1 MKHTLPYY
9 EPIIKSTQSKSNN
22 DIVDECV
29 ELYEAGKTHES
40 LLRLI
45 DFFNPEFRQ
54 KYGNA
59 EGTALHIPHGS
70 ILIDIRLSDDE
81 VYIYSDFLQVPNDQR
96 LPMLRQVAEMNS
108 SRLMLPRFVLT
119 GDKLSIEYR
128 CSTHQCHPYKIFTV
142 LRNIC
147 MVGDRYDDEF
157 CEKFGAKRCY
167 MPHVMPYQ
175 PQEVDYIYNGIQTLC
190 QQALEGVEKYSRQRF
205 YGYAMQLLAAT
216 ICQIYYMASPQGQLL
231 NKINRTIG
239 ELSQDDTPILDQMKK
254 GITALRDIQAIS
266 KDDLAHDL
274 YHVEILA
281 SPNLRGTLQTL
292 QKKLADVFKVAL
304 ERVQFKDYEQS
315 ALRLLYVIYRL
326 FYEYDIPDEINAVLA
341 EGLKKASDKP
351 FKDAAFALLETIDY
365 LMDDDNFEDSDCSD
379 DEAAQ
384 DDEEQLPIVE

>member
-29 ELYEAGKTHES
+29 ELYEAGHSRES

-45 DFFNPEFRQ
+45 DFFNPDFRQ

-70 ILIDIRLSDDE
+70 IIVNILLSDDE
-81 VYIYSDFLQVPNDQR
+81 VYIYSDFMIVPDDQR

-119 GDKLSIEYR
+119 GNKLRIEYR
-128 CSTHQCHPYKIFTV
+128 CSTQQCHPYKIFTV

-157 CEKFGAKRCY
+157 GEKFGAKRCY
-167 MPHVMPYQ
+167 APHVMPYLQ
-175 PQEVDYIYNGIQTLC
+175 QEVDYIYDAIQTLC
-190 QQALEGVEKYSRQRF
+190 RQALEGVEKYSRQRF

-216 ICQIYYMASPQGQLL
+216 ICQIYYLASPQGKLL

-239 ELSQDDTPILDQMKK
+239 ELSQDDIPILDQMKK
-254 GITALRDIQAIS
+254 GIDALREIQAIS
-266 KDDLAHDL
+266 KDELARNL

-315 ALRLLYVIYRL
+315 ALQLLYVVYRL
-326 FYEYDIPDEINAVLA
+326 FYEYDIPDEINIVLA

-351 FKDAAFALLETIDY
+351 FKDAAMALLETIDY
-365 LMDDDNFEDSDCSD
+365 LMDDENFEDSNDGESEEAE
-379 DEAAQ
+379 DEDAQ
-384 DDEEQLPIVE
+384 F

>member
-9 EPIIKSTQSKSNN
+9 EPIIKSTQSKADN

-45 DFFNPEFRQ
+45 DFFNPELRQ

-70 ILIDIRLSDDE
+70 IMVDILLGDDE
-81 VYIYSDFLQVPNDQR
+81 VYIYSDFLLVPDDQR

-119 GDKLSIEYR
+119 GDKLRIEYR
-128 CSTHQCHPYKIFTV
+128 CSTKQCHPYKIFTV

-167 MPHVMPYQ
+167 TPHVMPYQ
-175 PQEVDYIYNGIQTLC
+175 PQEVDYIYDGIQTLC
-190 QQALEGVEKYSRQRF
+190 SQALEGVEKYSRQRF

-216 ICQIYYMASPQGQLL
+216 ICQIYYMASPQGMLL

-239 ELSQDDTPILDQMKK
+239 ELSQDDIPILDQMKK
-254 GITALRDIQAIS
+254 GVTALREIQAIS
-266 KDDLAHDL
+266 KQDLAHDL

-292 QKKLADVFKVAL
+292 QKKLADVFKASL

-365 LMDDDNFEDSDCSD
+365 LMDDDNFEDSDCC
-379 DEAAQ
+379 DEESAQ
-384 DDEEQLPIVE
+384 DDESLQS

>member
-9 EPIIKSTQSKSNN
+9 EPIIKSTQSKADN

-29 ELYEAGKTHES
+29 ELYEAGKTRES

-70 ILIDIRLSDDE
+70 IMVDILLSDDE
-81 VYIYSDFLQVPNDQR
+81 VYIYSDFLLVPDDQR

-119 GDKLSIEYR
+119 GDKLRIEYR
-128 CSTHQCHPYKIFTV
+128 CSTRQCHPYKIFTV

-167 MPHVMPYQ
+167 TPHVMPYQ
-175 PQEVDYIYNGIQTLC
+175 PQEVDYIYDGIQTLC
-190 QQALEGVEKYSRQRF
+190 SQALEGVEKYSRQRF

-216 ICQIYYMASPQGQLL
+216 ICQIYYMASPQGMLL

-239 ELSQDDTPILDQMKK
+239 ELSQDDIPILDQMKK
-254 GITALRDIQAIS
+254 GVTALREIQAIS
-266 KDDLAHDL
+266 KQDLAHDL

-292 QKKLADVFKVAL
+292 QKKLADVFKASL

-326 FYEYDIPDEINAVLA
+326 FYEYDIPDDINAVLA

-351 FKDAAFALLETIDY
+351 FKEAAFALLETIDY
-365 LMDDDNFEDSDCSD
+365 LMDDDNFEDSD
-379 DEAAQ
+379 EQAAE
-384 DDEEQLPIVE
+384 DGEEQLPVVE

>member
-1 MKHTLPYY
+1 
-9 EPIIKSTQSKSNN
+9 
-22 DIVDECV
+22 
-29 ELYEAGKTHES
+29 
-40 LLRLI
+40 
-45 DFFNPEFRQ
+45 
-54 KYGNA
+54 
-59 EGTALHIPHGS
+59 
-70 ILIDIRLSDDE
+70 
-81 VYIYSDFLQVPNDQR
+81 
-96 LPMLRQVAEMNS
+96 
-108 SRLMLPRFVLT
+108 
-119 GDKLSIEYR
+119 
-128 CSTHQCHPYKIFTV
+128 
-142 LRNIC
+142 
-147 MVGDRYDDEF
+147 
-157 CEKFGAKRCY
+157 
-167 MPHVMPYQ
+167 
-175 PQEVDYIYNGIQTLC
+175 
-190 QQALEGVEKYSRQRF
+190 
-205 YGYAMQLLAAT
+205 
-216 ICQIYYMASPQGQLL
+216 MASPQGQLL

>member
-119 GDKLSIEYR
+119 GDKLRIEYR

-167 MPHVMPYQ
+167 MPHVMSYQ

-190 QQALEGVEKYSRQRF
+190 QQALEGVEYSRQRF

-384 DDEEQLPIVE
+384 DDEDQLPIVE

>member
-1 MKHTLPYY
+1 MMKHTLPYY
-9 EPIIKSTQSKSNN
+9 EPIIKSTQSKADN

-45 DFFNPEFRQ
+45 DFFNPELRQ

-70 ILIDIRLSDDE
+70 IMVDILLGDNE
-81 VYIYSDFLQVPNDQR
+81 VYIYSDFLLVPDDQR
-96 LPMLRQVAEMNS
+96 LPMLRQVAELNS

-119 GDKLSIEYR
+119 GDKLRIEYR
-128 CSTHQCHPYKIFTV
+128 CSTRQCHPYKIFTV

-167 MPHVMPYQ
+167 TPHVMPYQ
-175 PQEVDYIYNGIQTLC
+175 PQEVDYIYDGIQTLC
-190 QQALEGVEKYSRQRF
+190 SQALEGVEKYSRQRF

-216 ICQIYYMASPQGQLL
+216 ICQIYYMASPQGMLL

-239 ELSQDDTPILDQMKK
+239 ELSQDDIPILDQMKK
-254 GITALRDIQAIS
+254 GVTALREIQAIS
-266 KDDLAHDL
+266 KQDLAHDL

-292 QKKLADVFKVAL
+292 QKKLADVFKASL
-304 ERVQFKDYEQS
+304 ERVQFKDYEHS

-326 FYEYDIPDEINAVLA
+326 FYEYDIPDDINTVLA

-351 FKDAAFALLETIDY
+351 FKEAAFALLETIDY
-365 LMDDDNFEDSDCSD
+365 LMDDDNFEDSD
-379 DEAAQ
+379 EQAAE
-384 DDEEQLPIVE
+384 DGEEQLPVVE